1 MSETKN
7 YNDTVLIPFL
17 QRKIQELTTQNLILE
32 ANLVIER
39 QKLADTQ
46 KELTDLQNQLVESGL
61 AEEEPAVNSETP
73 KKKRK
78 IKVEPEVLD
87 ASTY

>member
-1 MSETKN
+1 MGLRRMMMFTLG
-7 YNDTVLIPFL
+7 V
-17 QRKIQELTTQNLILE
+17 
-32 ANLVIER
+32 NLVNTIIKNLKNFIATITVKNGVTFEAE
-39 QKLADTQ
+39 QCTVN
-46 KELTDLQNQLVESGL
+46 ELTDLQNQLVESGL
-61 AEEEPAVNSETP
+61 AEEEPTVNPDTP